1 MALRMPP
8 DSDAVDSTAA
18 QGGLMRGPRENA
30 PTATLSP
37 LVSTVVHSH
46 CRASRCRG
54 RAVQRSG
61 RHDLALGLWA
71 LAG

>member
-37 LVSTVVHSH
+37 LVN
-46 CRASRCRG
+46 
-54 RAVQRSG
+54 SG
-61 RHDLALGLWA
+61 TFPLLAIA
-71 LAG
+71 EV